1 MFNIVPRTETSKK
14 KKKKKKKK
22 IVAQIGAEMS
32 FSILILLS
40 VYSNKTVKTK

>member
-1 MFNIVPRTETSKK
+1 MFNIVPRTETSKM
-14 KKKKKKKK
+14 
-22 IVAQIGAEMS
+22 VAQIGAEMS

>member
-1 MFNIVPRTETSKK
+1 MFNIVPRTETS
-14 KKKKKKKK
+14 KKKKK